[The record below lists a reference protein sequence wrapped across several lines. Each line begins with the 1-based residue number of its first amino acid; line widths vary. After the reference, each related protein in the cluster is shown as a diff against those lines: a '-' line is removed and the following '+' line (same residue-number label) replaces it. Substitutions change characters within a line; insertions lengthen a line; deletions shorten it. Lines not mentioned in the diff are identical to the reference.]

1 MRAAG
6 SGDVASWSRLRRL
19 LWPDIDDAEA
29 ANECTQLLADPSY
42 AVFVSES
49 DQRLSGFIEVRLRPY
64 ADGCDTSPV
73 GYIEGWYVEPASRR
87 SGIGRRLVAAAEQ
100 WARARGCSEMASDS
114 LLDNENGRR
123 AHEHLGYAEVEQ
135 AVRFRKDLRTAT

>member
-1 MRAAG
+1 
-6 SGDVASWSRLRRL
+6 
-19 LWPDIDDAEA
+19 
-29 ANECTQLLADPSY
+29 ADPSY